1 MAIIRLPVR
10 VFMAGSLQ
18 NRKFQMGENE
28 EVESGQPMI
37 MTTSQEIFST
47 NPISFLSENQRSFL
61 KIVKG

>member
-10 VFMAGSLQ
+10 FFMAGSLQ

-28 EVESGQPMI
+28 EVDSGQPMI

-47 NPISFLSENQRSFL
+47 NPIFLSENQRSFL

>member
-10 VFMAGSLQ
+10 FFMAGSLQ